1 MDTNAQLTRFRV
13 RQEMLS
19 MQSQVDLSLASTAS
33 TSDSGD
39 HFKLVYEAVMEG
51 TPKVMRIDRAV
62 WETVNAV
69 GVRLELDVQ
78 RFDSK
83 VKADIY
89 SVAAAVELGM
99 AKASF
104 TTTVFPAE
112 SSVLQALIPSG
123 GTFDIEAYSK
133 ILDGVAQAKA
143 ALASTPNLHPQLVH
157 RPSALV
163 FNADDELKQAQAVCF
178 AAVSLVQ
185 NNSFTDA
192 AQQAAGR
199 GFDQEVLHQSYLH
212 FWPDLKETDK
222 PPKSVRD
229 AAGKWLGW

>member
-1 MDTNAQLTRFRV
+1 MDRPKLTRFRV

-19 MQSQVDLSLASTAS
+19 LQSQVSLNIASAASTNE
-33 TSDSGD
+33 SGD
-39 HFKLVYEAVMEG
+39 RFKLIYEAVMEG
-51 TPKVMRIDRAV
+51 PPEIMRIDRAV

-69 GVRLELDVQ
+69 GVRLELDVV

-99 AKASF
+99 AKAAF

-123 GTFDIEAYSK
+123 GSFDIEAYGK

-143 ALASTPNLHPQLVH
+143 ALASTPDLHPQLIH

-163 FNADDELKQAQAVCF
+163 FSAEDELKEAQAVCF
-178 AAVSLVQ
+178 AAVYLVQ
-185 NNSFTDA
+185 DHSFAETMQEA
-192 AQQAAGR
+192 SKR
-199 GFDQEVLHQSYLH
+199 GLDQEVVHQTYLH

-222 PPKSVRD
+222 PPKAVRS